1 MSRIKISFQI
11 PYPTIIESIV
21 VYFLLRYRKNKYGY
35 PFRKI
40 KLTQGKFAIVD
51 QEDFEKLNAHKW
63 YAKRCGRNFYAHRKN
78 GAGATASMHRQI
90 MKPPTGYCVD
100 HKNGD
105 GLNNTRNNLR
115 IVTIAENNYNKRK
128 SLNVRSSKYKGVS
141 IDKRTNKWR
150 AIIYYKYIKI
160 HLGCFDNE
168 EEAARAYDEAAREL
182 YGEYAM
188 LNFEQTPTTG
198 VGANPRI

>member
-1 MSRIKISFQI
+1 MVKFVIPIPIFMPAVFVRIGAAI
-11 PYPTIIESIV
+11 
-21 VYFLLRYRKNKYGY
+21 LLFYRKKRYGY

-40 KLTQGKFAIVD
+40 KLTQNKFAIVD
-51 QEDFEKLNAHKW
+51 QEDYEKLNANKW

-78 GAGATASMHRQI
+78 GAGATMSMHRQI
-90 MKPPTGYCVD
+90 MKPPRGYCVD

-115 IVTIAENNYNKRK
+115 IVTTAENNYNKRK

-160 HLGCFDNE
+160 HLGCFDSE

-188 LNFEQTPTTG
+188 LNFTTE
-198 VGANPRI
+198 NTEKQENKF